1 MRSAMLNYIDE
12 VTNLG
17 NCLSDAISLSLGLD
31 VNYMREKFLSPEP
44 IAIVRSFKYFPP
56 ENVPEGKPTW
66 GIGEH
71 TGIYVRII
79 DRFLLIGS
87 QTLDTSQF

>member
-1 MRSAMLNYIDE
+1 MRPAMLSYIDE

-17 NCLSDAISLSLGLD
+17 KCLSDAISLSLGLD

-44 IAIVRSFKYFPP
+44 IAIVRSFKYFPA
-56 ENVPEGKPTW
+56 ENDPKGKPAW

-71 TGIYVRII
+71 TGMP
-79 DRFLLIGS
+79 S
-87 QTLDTSQF
+87 HN

>member
-1 MRSAMLNYIDE
+1 MLSYIDE

-17 NCLSDAISLSLGLD
+17 KCFSDAISLSLGLD

-44 IAIVRSFKYFPP
+44 IAIVRCFKYFPP
-56 ENVPEGKPTW
+56 ENIPEGKPAW

-71 TGIYVRII
+71 TGMR
-79 DRFLLIGS
+79 LHN
-87 QTLDTSQF
+87 Q